1 MAAKRCRTCV
11 TTNGDILHRYVLSQ
25 VAWKVGRH
33 SPAVTPV
40 IRQSD
45 MKRSMSFEGV
55 ALA

>member
-1 MAAKRCRTCV
+1 MAARRCRICV

-25 VAWKVGRH
+25 VAWKVGRR

-45 MKRSMSFEGV
+45 IKRLMSFEGV